1 MRIFR
6 HLYIIDMDIGKLS
19 FLAYFCITEKLVIE
33 SLYKK
38 FEKWYALLF
47 ETL

>member
-38 FEKWYALLF
+38 FEKMVCIII
-47 ETL
+47 